1 MVKKGETIKI
11 IKKLD
16 EYSDEYEIGDTFLVE
31 GTWYG
36 GIHITGKT
44 GIPVSLETEEFEPL
58 RVETRDGIEKN
69 LAVNVKKV
77 IFHVDE
83 VEKVVLAFC
92 NIQNMIEYYEERN
105 EKLIVELL
113 LNGEGVQALLSK
125 EKVEILIQLKKKQV
139 IVAVCK
145 NSLLKHKLV
154 EEEYAQKFTIVPVG
168 VVELS
173 EKQWEGYAYIRP

>member
-16 EYSDEYEIGDTFLVE
+16 EYSNEYEVGDTFLVE

-58 RVETRDGIEKN
+58 CVETGDGIEKN

-83 VEKVVLAFC
+83 VEKVVLAFH
-92 NIQNMIEYYEERN
+92 NIQNMLEYYEQKN
-105 EKLIVELL
+105 EKIIVELL

-125 EKVEILIQLKKKQV
+125 EKMEVFMQLKRRQV

-145 NSLLKHKLV
+145 NSLLKHKLL
-154 EEEYAQKFTIVPVG
+154 ERDYAETFTIVPAG
-168 VVELS
+168 VVELAA
-173 EKQWEGYAYIRP
+173 KQWEGYAYIRP

>member
-1 MVKKGETIKI
+1 MKKGETIKI

-16 EYSDEYEIGDTFLVE
+16 EYSNEYEVGDTFLVE

-44 GIPVSLETEEFEPL
+44 GIPVSLETEEFEL
-58 RVETRDGIEKN
+58 LCVETGDGIEKN

-83 VEKVVLAFC
+83 VEKVVLAFH
-92 NIQNMIEYYEERN
+92 NIQNMLEYYEQKN
-105 EKLIVELL
+105 EKIIVELL

-125 EKVEILIQLKKKQV
+125 EKMEVFMQLKRRQV

-145 NSLLKHKLV
+145 NSLLKHKLL
-154 EEEYAQKFTIVPVG
+154 ERDYAEKFTIVPVG
-168 VVELS
+168 VVELA